1 MNSGAAA
8 GASAGAGGAGAGTG
22 TKLMLGL
29 GAIGIV
35 VGILVM
41 ILGAGSIGD
50 ADKWRPTDDVYL
62 ENSQGETVNFIH
74 IQEGNGDSIAVF
86 VSDDVRCDDFTLEIQ
101 GGEAGWKA
109 FTCIDEEGRSL
120 PSGYGDDPEGWLHL
134 GTIVEVEDGVEY
146 TITTSHDVVL
156 VGWEVID
163 GLIRGFVGGLA
174 AICGGPTFLCCGLL
188 FLVIGGIMAVTSSGN
203 KLQTQIEIT
212 PSVEVDSNK
221 EEEEYDKGDNKWY
234 EDDSS

>member
-1 MNSGAAA
+1 MNTGTKVTVGIGAFMLIGGILATVM
-8 GASAGAGGAGAGTG
+8 GAGAIG
-22 TKLMLGL
+22 
-29 GAIGIV
+29 GAE
-35 VGILVM
+35 
-41 ILGAGSIGD
+41 D
-50 ADKWRPTDDVYL
+50 WRPTDDIFW
-62 ENSQGETVNFIH
+62 EGESGTDSFVH
-74 IQEGNGDSIAVF
+74 VKEGVGTDLVVF
-86 VSDDVRCDDFTLEIQ
+86 VTDDIRCDDFTLEIQ
-101 GGEAGWKA
+101 GGEAWWKA
-109 FTCIDEEGRSL
+109 DTCIDVEGRSL
-120 PSGYGDDPEGWLHL
+120 PMGYEDDPEGWLHL

>member
-1 MNSGAAA
+1 MNN
-8 GASAGAGGAGAGTG
+8 G
-22 TKLMLGL
+22 TKVTLGL

-35 VGILVM
+35 IGILVM

-62 ENSQGETVNFIH
+62 ENSQGETVSFIH
-74 IQEGNGDSIAVF
+74 IKEGNGDSIAVF

-101 GGEAGWKA
+101 GGEAWWKVD
-109 FTCIDEEGRSL
+109 TCVNVEGRSL
-120 PSGYGDDPEGWLHL
+120 PSGHEDDPEGWLHL

-146 TITTSHDVVL
+146 TISTSHDVVL
-156 VGWEVID
+156 VGWEVIE
-163 GLIRGFVGGLA
+163 GVVGEFLGGLA
-174 AICGGPTFLCCGLL
+174 AICGGPTFLCCGLI
-188 FLVIGGIMAVTSSGN
+188 FLVIGGIMAVTSGGN
-203 KLQTQIEIT
+203 KTQTQIEIT

-221 EEEEYDKGDNKWY
+221 EEEAQEYNKDEKKWY

>member
-1 MNSGAAA
+1 MAMN
-8 GASAGAGGAGAGTG
+8 TG

-41 ILGAGSIGD
+41 VLGAGSIGD
-50 ADKWRPTDDVYL
+50 ASKWRPTDDIYL
-62 ENSQGETVNFIH
+62 ENSQGETVSFIH
-74 IQEGNGDSIAVF
+74 IQDGNGKSVAVF
-86 VSDDVRCDDFTLEIQ
+86 VSDEVRCDDFTLEIQ
-101 GGEAGWKA
+101 GGEALWKA
-109 FTCIDEEGRSL
+109 DTCIDKEGRSL
-120 PSGYGDDPEGWLHL
+120 PFGYEDDPEGWLHL
-134 GTIVEVEDGVEY
+134 GTIVELEDGVEY

-156 VGWEVID
+156 VGMEDVAEVIGD
-163 GLIRGFVGGLA
+163 FLGGLA

-188 FLVIGGIMAVTSSGN
+188 FLIIGGVMAVTSSGT
-203 KLQTQIEIT
+203 KTQTQIEIT

-221 EEEEYDKGDNKWY
+221 EEETEEYDKEEKKWY

>member
-1 MNSGAAA
+1 MAMN
-8 GASAGAGGAGAGTG
+8 TG

-50 ADKWRPTDDVYL
+50 ADNWRPTDDVYL
-62 ENSQGETVNFIH
+62 ENSQGETVSFIH

-101 GGEAGWKA
+101 GGEALWKA
-109 FTCIDEEGRSL
+109 DTCIDKEGRSL
-120 PSGYGDDPEGWLHL
+120 PFGYEDDPEGWLHL
-134 GTIVEVEDGVEY
+134 GTIVELEDGVEY

-156 VGWEVID
+156 VGMEDVAEVIGD
-163 GLIRGFVGGLA
+163 FLGGLA

-188 FLVIGGIMAVTSSGN
+188 FLVIGGVMAVTSSGT
-203 KLQTQIEIT
+203 KTQTQIEIT
-212 PSVEVDSNK
+212 PSVEVDSENN
-221 EEEEYDKGDNKWY
+221 ELEDGYDKD
-234 EDDSS
+234 

>member
-1 MNSGAAA
+1 MAMN
-8 GASAGAGGAGAGTG
+8 TG

-29 GAIGIV
+29 GTIGIV

-41 ILGAGSIGD
+41 ILGAGSAGD
-50 ADKWRPTDDVYL
+50 AVNWRPTDDVYL
-62 ENSQGETVNFIH
+62 ENSQGETVSFIH

-101 GGEAGWKA
+101 GGEAWWKA
-109 FTCIDEEGRSL
+109 DTCIDVEGRSL
-120 PSGYGDDPEGWLHL
+120 PIGHGDDPEGWLHL

-156 VGWEVID
+156 VGWEDIEGVIGD
-163 GLIRGFVGGLA
+163 FLGGLA

-188 FLVIGGIMAVTSSGN
+188 FLIIGGVMAVTSSGT
-203 KLQTQIEIT
+203 KTQTQIEIT
-212 PSVEVDSNK
+212 PSVEVDSENN
-221 EEEEYDKGDNKWY
+221 ELEDGYDKDDKKWY
-234 EDDSS
+234 DDDSS

>member
-1 MNSGAAA
+1 MNN
-8 GASAGAGGAGAGTG
+8 G
-22 TKLMLGL
+22 TKVTLGL

-35 VGILVM
+35 IGILVM

-62 ENSQGETVNFIH
+62 ENSQGETVSFIH
-74 IQEGNGDSIAVF
+74 IKEGNGDSIAVF

-101 GGEAGWKA
+101 GGEAWWKVD
-109 FTCIDEEGRSL
+109 TCVNVEGRSL
-120 PSGYGDDPEGWLHL
+120 PSGYEDDPEGWLHL

-146 TITTSHDVVL
+146 TISTSHDVVL
-156 VGWEVID
+156 VGWEVIE
-163 GLIRGFVGGLA
+163 GVVGEFLGGLA
-174 AICGGPTFLCCGLL
+174 AICGGPTFLCCGLI
-188 FLVIGGIMAVTSSGN
+188 FMVIGGIMAVTSGGN
-203 KLQTQIEIT
+203 KTQTQIEIT

-221 EEEEYDKGDNKWY
+221 EEETEEYDKEEKKWY

>member
-1 MNSGAAA
+1 MAMN
-8 GASAGAGGAGAGTG
+8 TG

-29 GAIGIV
+29 GTIGLV

-41 ILGAGSIGD
+41 ILGAGSAGD
-50 ADKWRPTDDVYL
+50 AVNWRPTDDVYL
-62 ENSQGETVNFIH
+62 ENSQGETVSFIH

-101 GGEAGWKA
+101 GGEAWWKA
-109 FTCIDEEGRSL
+109 DTCIDVEGRSL
-120 PSGYGDDPEGWLHL
+120 PIGHGDDPEGWLHL

-156 VGWEVID
+156 VGWEDIEEVIGD
-163 GLIRGFVGGLA
+163 FLGGLA

-188 FLVIGGIMAVTSSGN
+188 FLVIGGIMAVTSSGT
-203 KLQTQIEIT
+203 KTQTQIEIT
-212 PSVEVDSNK
+212 PSVEVDSQNNELEDGYEK
-221 EEEEYDKGDNKWY
+221 DEKKWY
-234 EDDSS
+234 DEDSS

>member
-1 MNSGAAA
+1 MNN
-8 GASAGAGGAGAGTG
+8 G
-22 TKLMLGL
+22 TKVTLGL

-35 VGILVM
+35 IGILVM

-62 ENSQGETVNFIH
+62 ENSQGETVSFIH
-74 IQEGNGDSIAVF
+74 IKEGNGDSIAVF

-101 GGEAGWKA
+101 GGEAWWKVD
-109 FTCIDEEGRSL
+109 TCVNVEGRSL
-120 PSGYGDDPEGWLHL
+120 PSGYEDDPEGWLHL

-146 TITTSHDVVL
+146 TISTSHDVVL
-156 VGWEVID
+156 VGWEVIE
-163 GLIRGFVGGLA
+163 GVVGEFLGGLA
-174 AICGGPTFLCCGLL
+174 AICGGPTFLCCGLI
-188 FLVIGGIMAVTSSGN
+188 FLVIGGIMAVTSGGN
-203 KLQTQIEIT
+203 KTQTQIEIT

-221 EEEEYDKGDNKWY
+221 EEDTEEYDKEEKKWY

>member
-1 MNSGAAA
+1 MAMN
-8 GASAGAGGAGAGTG
+8 TG

-29 GAIGIV
+29 GTIGLV

-41 ILGAGSIGD
+41 ILGAGSAGD
-50 ADKWRPTDDVYL
+50 AVNWRPTDDVYL
-62 ENSQGETVNFIH
+62 ENSQGETVSFIH

-101 GGEAGWKA
+101 GGEAWWKA
-109 FTCIDEEGRSL
+109 DTCIDVEGRSL
-120 PSGYGDDPEGWLHL
+120 PIGHGDDPEGWLHL

-156 VGWEVID
+156 VGWEVLEGVVGD
-163 GLIRGFVGGLA
+163 FLGGLA

-188 FLVIGGIMAVTSSGN
+188 FLIIGGVMAVTSSGT
-203 KLQTQIEIT
+203 KTQTQIEIT
-212 PSVEVDSNK
+212 PSVEVDSQNNELEDGYEK
-221 EEEEYDKGDNKWY
+221 DEKKWY
-234 EDDSS
+234 DEDSS

>member
-1 MNSGAAA
+1 MAMN
-8 GASAGAGGAGAGTG
+8 TG

-41 ILGAGSIGD
+41 ILGAGSAGD
-50 ADKWRPTDDVYL
+50 AVNWRPTDDVYL
-62 ENSQGETVNFIH
+62 ENSQGETVSFIH

-101 GGEAGWKA
+101 GGEAWWKA
-109 FTCIDEEGRSL
+109 DTCIDVEGRSL
-120 PSGYGDDPEGWLHL
+120 PIGHGDDPEGWLHL

-156 VGWEVID
+156 VGWEVVEGVVGD
-163 GLIRGFVGGLA
+163 FLGGLA

-188 FLVIGGIMAVTSSGN
+188 FLIIGGVMAVTSSGT
-203 KLQTQIEIT
+203 KTQTQIEIT
-212 PSVEVDSNK
+212 PSVEVDSQNNELEDGYEK
-221 EEEEYDKGDNKWY
+221 DEKKWY
-234 EDDSS
+234 DEDSS

>member
-1 MNSGAAA
+1 MNN
-8 GASAGAGGAGAGTG
+8 G
-22 TKLMLGL
+22 TKVTLGI

-35 VGILVM
+35 VGILLM

-62 ENSQGETVNFIH
+62 ENSQGETVSFIH
-74 IQEGNGDSIAVF
+74 IEEGNGDSVAVF
-86 VSDDVRCDDFTLEIQ
+86 VSDEVRCDDFTLEVQ
-101 GGEAGWKA
+101 GGEAFWKA
-109 FTCIDEEGRSL
+109 FTCIDVGGRSL
-120 PSGYGDDPEGWLHL
+120 PLGYEDDPEGWLHL

-156 VGWEVID
+156 VGWEVIE
-163 GLIRGFVGGLA
+163 GLIEGFLGGLA

-188 FLVIGGIMAVTSSGN
+188 FLVIGGVMAVTSGGT
-203 KLQTQIEIT
+203 KTQTQIEIT
-212 PSVEVDSNK
+212 PSVKVDSNK
-221 EEEEYDKGDNKWY
+221 EEEAEEYDKEEKKWY

>member
-1 MNSGAAA
+1 MNN
-8 GASAGAGGAGAGTG
+8 G
-22 TKLMLGL
+22 TKVTLGI

-50 ADKWRPTDDVYL
+50 ADEWRPTDDVYL
-62 ENSQGETVNFIH
+62 ENSQGETVSFIH
-74 IQEGNGDSIAVF
+74 IKEGNGDSIAVF

-101 GGEAGWKA
+101 GGEAWWKVD
-109 FTCIDEEGRSL
+109 TCVNVEGRSL
-120 PSGYGDDPEGWLHL
+120 PSGYEDDPEGWLHL

-146 TITTSHDVVL
+146 TISTSHDVVL
-156 VGWEVID
+156 VGWEVIEEVVGD
-163 GLIRGFVGGLA
+163 FLGGLA
-174 AICGGPTFLCCGLL
+174 GICGGPTFLCCGLI
-188 FLVIGGIMAVTSSGN
+188 FLVIGGIMAATSGGN
-203 KLQTQIEIT
+203 KSQTQIEIT

-221 EEEEYDKGDNKWY
+221 EEETEEYDKEEKKWY

>member
-1 MNSGAAA
+1 MAMN
-8 GASAGAGGAGAGTG
+8 TG

-29 GAIGIV
+29 GTIGIV

-41 ILGAGSIGD
+41 ILGAGSAGD
-50 ADKWRPTDDVYL
+50 AVNWRPTDDVYL
-62 ENSQGETVNFIH
+62 ENSQGETVSFIH

-101 GGEAGWKA
+101 GGEAWWKA
-109 FTCIDEEGRSL
+109 DTCIDVEGRSL
-120 PSGYGDDPEGWLHL
+120 PIGYGDDPEGWLHL

-156 VGWEVID
+156 VGWEVLEGVVGD
-163 GLIRGFVGGLA
+163 FLGGLA

-188 FLVIGGIMAVTSSGN
+188 FLVIGGIMAVTSSGT
-203 KLQTQIEIT
+203 KTQTQIEIT
-212 PSVEVDSNK
+212 PSVEVDSQNNELEDGYEK
-221 EEEEYDKGDNKWY
+221 DEKKWY
-234 EDDSS
+234 DEDSS